1 MMAVNRFDLTAY
13 ADGASSGDSDD
24 AAAEG
29 GPEAVRR
36 LQAQLVELGEYA
48 RFYASAKKDAIL
60 ASARKW
66 ALLGL
71 AGVAAF
77 AILCTML
84 ITAVVLALLGVAQ
97 GIGDALGDRLWAGYL
112 IVGWGLL
119 LLVAAG
125 FAAAMFYLQRRFRTQ
140 TVNKYDK
147 RRRNQRARFGHDLR
161 QQARGEAERN

>member
-1 MMAVNRFDLTAY
+1 MMAVNRFDRTSYTEDASG
-13 ADGASSGDSDD
+13 ADADD
-24 AAAEG
+24 AREG
-29 GPEAVRR
+29 GPEALRR
-36 LQAQLVELGEYA
+36 LQAQLEELGEYA

-60 ASARKW
+60 ASARKL

-77 AILCTML
+77 AVFCTML
-84 ITAVVLALLGVAQ
+84 ITAAVLALLGLAQ
-97 GIGDALGDRLWAGYL
+97 WIGDALGDRLWAGYL

-125 FAAAMFYLQRRFRTQ
+125 FAAAVIYLQRRFRTQ
-140 TVNKYDK
+140 TLNKYDK
-147 RRRNQRARFGHDLR
+147 RRRNQRARFGHDLG

>member
-1 MMAVNRFDLTAY
+1 MALNRFDRTAY
-13 ADGASSGDSDD
+13 TGDPSDADADD
-24 AAAEG
+24 AAAMEG

-36 LQAQLVELGEYA
+36 LQAQLEELGEYA

-71 AGVAAF
+71 AGIAAL
-77 AILCTML
+77 AIFCTML
-84 ITAVVLALLGVAQ
+84 ITAAVLALLGLAQ
-97 GIGDALGDRLWAGYL
+97 WIGDALGDRLWAGYL

-125 FAAAMFYLQRRFRTQ
+125 LAAAMVYLQRRFRTQ

-147 RRRNQRARFGHDLR
+147 RRRNQRARFGHDLG